1 MLEIIN
7 LQCKIWT
14 IQDQMKIHL
23 IQNQEYCYQIQTQFG
38 AWNKKYC
45 NVFVYTSQEY
55 YLQRIN
61 FKENFSTKLVEVVIN
76 FWKKIISQKR
86 LYKNIYTK
94 FYINSSEHKD
104 ENKMRTL
111 KWIVECLPLQD
122 FLLKSFFT
130 FVCLLLISFGKQFK
144 ANSIFIPP
152 ENIRKP
158 LLSWCFQGI

>member
-23 IQNQEYCYQIQTQFG
+23 IQNHEYYYQIQTQFG

-55 YLQRIN
+55 YLQIIN
-61 FKENFSTKLVEVVIN
+61 FDENFSTKLVEVVIN

-94 FYINSSEHKD
+94 FYVNSSEHKD

-122 FLLKSFFT
+122 FLLKSFFPFM
-130 FVCLLLISFGKQFK
+130 FVFDLFWQTI
-144 ANSIFIPP
+144 
-152 ENIRKP
+152 
-158 LLSWCFQGI
+158 